1 MNSLLVKRTHFFLD
15 GEIPPPRRPWLPLL
29 LSAVLHLLLI
39 AAVVVITRKEVQDK
53 TGGQTAQAEPER
65 RVDLVTLPPYQP
77 QNRRPAPPPSR
88 STVQPPSRPVEPPP
102 PPDRMPRPQVKRG
115 EHLDEDVTV
124 APEPPPETGPLAE
137 APKES
142 RVEEQESRAK
152 PSTLDTRP
160 ATQLAMIE
168 EAQRLFGRP
177 QHGVTNATGPVP
189 NARWAREL
197 TDDRDNDC
205 RPSQRPPRDPDAPV
219 EMGEVSGQVFREGT
233 RQPLAGAFLQILGTP
248 YSTFADDNG
257 WYTLS
262 FDQSLVDACRTQYVQ
277 VSKDGF
283 RPRRLILGLGVRANN
298 NIPMSRR

>member
-15 GEIPPPRRPWLPLL
+15 GEVPPPQRPWLPLL
-29 LSAVLHLLLI
+29 LSAILHLLAI
-39 AAVVVITRKEVQDK
+39 AAIVVVTRKETHTDQAK
-53 TGGQTAQAEPER
+53 SASAEPER

-77 QNRRPAPPPSR
+77 PARRPAELPKPKPPSR
-88 STVQPPSRPVEPPP
+88 QAAEPPP

-115 EHLDEDVTV
+115 EHLADEVTV
-124 APEPPPETGPLAE
+124 APEPPPETGKLAE

-142 RVEEQESRAK
+142 DADRQTPNDQASDVR
-152 PSTLDTRP
+152 RP
-160 ATQLAMIE
+160 ATRELALVT

-177 QHGVTNATGPVP
+177 QHGVTNATGPEP
-189 NARWAREL
+189 NARWAQEL

-205 RPSQRPPRDPDAPV
+205 RPSQRPPRDRDAPV
-219 EMGEVSGQVFREGT
+219 EMGQVSGQVFREGSS
-233 RQPLAGAFLQILGTP
+233 QPLGGAFLQILGTP

-283 RPRRLILGLGVRANN
+283 RPRRLILGLGARANN

>member
-1 MNSLLVKRTHFFLD
+1 MNSLLVKRTHFLID
-15 GEIPPPRRPWLPLL
+15 GEIPPPQRPWLPLV
-29 LSAVLHLLLI
+29 LSGILHLLVI
-39 AAVVVITRKEVQDK
+39 AAIVMITRKEAQK
-53 TGGQTAQAEPER
+53 NLAAQTSQPQPER

-77 QNRRPAPPPSR
+77 PSR
-88 STVQPPSRPVEPPP
+88 RAVELPKPPVPSPHAAEP

-115 EHLDEDVTV
+115 EHLDEEVTV
-124 APEPPPETGPLAE
+124 APEPPPERGPLGV
-137 APKES
+137 APWES
-142 RVEEQESRAK
+142 RVESQESREQL
-152 PSTLDTRP
+152 STLDSRP
-160 ATQLAMIE
+160 STELAMVT

-177 QHGVTNATGPVP
+177 QHGVTNATGPEP
-189 NARWAREL
+189 NARWAQEV

-205 RPSQRPPRDPDAPV
+205 RPSQRPPKDPDAPV
-219 EMGEVSGQVFREGT
+219 EMGQVSGQVFREGSS
-233 RQPLAGAFLQILGTP
+233 QPLAGAFLQILGTP

-283 RPRRLILGLGVRANN
+283 RPRRLILGLGARANN

>member
-15 GEIPPPRRPWLPLL
+15 GEIPPPQRPWLPLV
-29 LSAVLHLLLI
+29 LSAVLHLLVI
-39 AAVVVITRKEVQDK
+39 AAIILITRKEIANDPAKSAV
-53 TGGQTAQAEPER
+53 QAEPQQ

-77 QNRRPAPPPSR
+77 SRRAIEPPKPAPINPPSPR
-88 STVQPPSRPVEPPP
+88 AAEP

-124 APEPPPETGPLAE
+124 APEKPPEQGPMGE
-137 APKES
+137 APRES
-142 RVEEQESRAK
+142 GVERQAPSVQRAT
-152 PSTLDTRP
+152 PDAERP
-160 ATQLAMIE
+160 TQLAMIE

-177 QHGVTNATGPVP
+177 QQGVTNATGPTP
-189 NARWAREL
+189 NVRWAQEL

-205 RPSQRPPRDPDAPV
+205 RPSRRTPRDPVAPI
-219 EMGEVSGQVFREGT
+219 EMGQVSGQVFREGT
-233 RQPLAGAFLQILGTP
+233 HQPLAGAFLQILGTP
-248 YSTFADDNG
+248 YSTFADDEG

-283 RPRRLILGLGVRANN
+283 RPRRLVLGLGVRANN

>member
-1 MNSLLVKRTHFFLD
+1 MNSLLVKRTHFFLE
-15 GEIPPPRRPWLPLL
+15 GEVPPPQRPWLPLL

-39 AAVVVITRKEVQDK
+39 FGIVVITRKEVQDSRV
-53 TGGQTAQAEPER
+53 APARAEPER
-65 RVDLVTLPPYQP
+65 RIDLATLPPYQL
-77 QNRRPAPPPSR
+77 PSR
-88 STVQPPSRPVEPPP
+88 RAAEP

-115 EHLDEDVTV
+115 ERLDEEVTV
-124 APEPPPETGPLAE
+124 APEPPPEKGPLAE
-137 APKES
+137 APRES
-142 RVEEQESRAK
+142 RVESQESRAK
-152 PSTLDTRP
+152 PPTLDTRP
-160 ATQLAMIE
+160 STQLAMIE

-177 QHGVTNATGPVP
+177 QHGVTNATGPEP
-189 NARWAREL
+189 NARWAQEV

-205 RPSQRPPRDPDAPV
+205 RPSPRPPRDPDAPV
-219 EMGEVSGQVFREGT
+219 EMGQVSGQVFREGSS
-233 RQPLAGAFLQILGTP
+233 QPLAGAFLQILGTP

-283 RPRRLILGLGVRANN
+283 RPRRLILGLGARANN

>member
-15 GEIPPPRRPWLPLL
+15 GEVPPPQRPWLPLL

-39 AAVVVITRKEVQDK
+39 SGIVVITRREVQDNRVAPS
-53 TGGQTAQAEPER
+53 AQAEPER
-65 RVDLVTLPPYQP
+65 RIDLATLPPYQP
-77 QNRRPAPPPSR
+77 PSR
-88 STVQPPSRPVEPPP
+88 RAAEPPKPQPPSRRAAESP

-115 EHLDEDVTV
+115 EHLDEEVTV
-124 APEPPPETGPLAE
+124 APEPPPEKGPLAE
-137 APKES
+137 APAQRAPDPARS
-142 RVEEQESRAK
+142 APSAQRSALEERN
-152 PSTLDTRP
+152 
-160 ATQLAMIE
+160 LAMVT

-177 QHGVTNATGPVP
+177 QHGVTNATGPEP
-189 NARWAREL
+189 NARWAQEV

-205 RPSQRPPRDPDAPV
+205 RPSRRPPRDPDAPV
-219 EMGEVSGQVFREGT
+219 EMGQVSGQVFREGSS
-233 RQPLAGAFLQILGTP
+233 QPLAGAFLQILGTP

-283 RPRRLILGLGVRANN
+283 RPRRLILGLGARANN

>member
-1 MNSLLVKRTHFFLD
+1 MNSLLVKRIHFFLD
-15 GEIPPPRRPWLPLL
+15 GEIPPPQRPWLPLL

-39 AAVVVITRKEVQDK
+39 AAIVVITRKEVQDK
-53 TGGQTAQAEPER
+53 TGTQTAQAEPER

-77 QNRRPAPPPSR
+77 PSPSPLPKQGRAAEPSQPPP
-88 STVQPPSRPVEPPP
+88 E
-102 PPDRMPRPQVKRG
+102 RMPRPQVKRG
-115 EHLDEDVTV
+115 EHLDEEVTV
-124 APEPPPETGPLAE
+124 APDPPPETGPLAE
-137 APKES
+137 APAQQAPDPARS
-142 RVEEQESRAK
+142 ALSAQRSALEEHN
-152 PSTLDTRP
+152 
-160 ATQLAMIE
+160 LAMVT

-189 NARWAREL
+189 NVRWAQEL

-219 EMGEVSGQVFREGT
+219 EMGQVSGQVFREGT
-233 RQPLAGAFLQILGTP
+233 HQPLGGAFLQILGTP
-248 YSTFADDNG
+248 YSTFADDDG

-283 RPRRLILGLGVRANN
+283 RPRRLILGLGIRANN

>member
-1 MNSLLVKRTHFFLD
+1 MNSLLVKRTHFFLE
-15 GEIPPPRRPWLPLL
+15 GEVPPPQRPWLPLL
-29 LSAVLHLLLI
+29 LSAILHLLVI
-39 AAVVVITRKEVQDK
+39 AAIVVVARKEALNEPGAQS
-53 TGGQTAQAEPER
+53 AQAQPER
-65 RVDLVTLPPYQP
+65 RVDMVTLPPYH
-77 QNRRPAPPPSR
+77 PPSR
-88 STVQPPSRPVEPPP
+88 RAAELPKAQPPSRPAEPPP
-102 PPDRMPRPQVKRG
+102 DQMPRPQVKRG
-115 EHLDEDVTV
+115 EHLDEEVTV
-124 APEPPPETGPLAE
+124 APEPPPEKGPLAD
-137 APKES
+137 APRES
-142 RVEEQESRAK
+142 SVESQESRAK
-152 PSTLDTRP
+152 PPPLDTRP

-177 QHGVTNATGPVP
+177 QHGVTNATGPEP
-189 NARWAREL
+189 TARWAQEV

-205 RPSQRPPRDPDAPV
+205 RPSRRPPRDPDAPA
-219 EMGEVSGQVFREGT
+219 EMGQVSGQVFREGSS
-233 RQPLAGAFLQILGTP
+233 QPLAGAFLQILGTP